1 MRARVDFPD
10 ADSYPPARPLVSPR
24 LKPRLPIPP
33 QPLSDEKSG
42 SSKNG
47 TTTEEVVWGETAS
60 ATASPAPTREK
71 GFVTGR
77 PEEQFSAEAA
87 EKRQELFNEIAPVYD
102 QLNDLLSFGLHRVW
116 KRAAVKWTG
125 VREGDRAIDVC
136 CGSATSP
143 SDSPMPSAQPVVG
156 LDFAAA
162 QLRVAAEKEAK
173 HPTGYKLS
181 PISWQQGDALDLP
194 HPDGSF
200 DGAAIGSAFATSRT
214 SPRRSRSWRAS
225 SDREGAP
232 RSWTSA
238 TRLIRI

>member
-1 MRARVDFPD
+1 M
-10 ADSYPPARPLVSPR
+10 
-24 LKPRLPIPP
+24 
-33 QPLSDEKSG
+33 
-42 SSKNG
+42 
-47 TTTEEVVWGETAS
+47 WGETAS

-87 EKRQELFNEIAPVYD
+87 EERQELFNEIAPVYD

-136 CGSATSP
+136 CGSGDIAIRLADAVGPTGE
-143 SDSPMPSAQPVVG
+143 VVG

-181 PISWQQGDALDLP
+181 PSRGSRVTLSISRIRTGRSTAPPSDT
-194 HPDGSF
+194 
-200 DGAAIGSAFATSRT
+200 AFATSRT

-232 RSWTSA
+232 RSWTST